1 MVMSNYYKKQK
12 KKMQNNLIKVA
23 SFCINAIDVVDTYNY
38 QESLYLLTKMIEKMR
53 KDSTHVR

>member
-1 MVMSNYYKKQK
+1 MANYYKKQK
-12 KKMQNNLIKVA
+12 SKMQRNLIKIANFSV
-23 SFCINAIDVVDTYNY
+23 SAIDVIDTYNY